1 MGYRVSRLLW
11 LSIGAAFCLQACGL
25 GGHGMVPLQGLS
37 ANAASSISSGRHLTT
52 RASVLGRSPDNAYQ
66 IRTFHDGRI
75 TIRDSSSYAT
85 PNGTFTQVDY
95 ATPFGYLTLVQSPK
109 RPAPTSLP
117 SPSSTLL
124 VIANGTTSQGA
135 TWFVLADPKPDYI
148 DVHMEVG
155 DSSVDTTLP
164 GSVPLAS
171 IKAAVEEVY

>member
-85 PNGTFTQVDY
+85 P
-95 ATPFGYLTLVQSPK
+95 FGYLTLVQSPK

-124 VIANGTTSQGA
+124 VIANGTTTRGA
-135 TWFVLADPKPDYI
+135 SWFVLADPKTPYI
-148 DVHMEVG
+148 DVHMEFG
-155 DSSVDTTLP
+155 DSSIDTTLP
-164 GSVPLAS
+164 GTAPLAS
-171 IKAAVEEVY
+171 IEAAVEQVY